1 METELRD
8 NVAKRLTKI
17 AGQVAGV
24 QKMVEADRYC
34 VDVLTQ
40 IAAIRSALH
49 AVGVEV
55 LAGHVKHCVTGTEHQ
70 HENAAPHDPEKLIE
84 ELRESLNRFAK

>member
-1 METELRD
+1 MGYMMKGMDDQLRSK
-8 NVAKRLTKI
+8 ACKRLSRI

-24 QKMVEADRYC
+24 QKMVDSDRYC
-34 VDVLTQ
+34 IDVLTQ

-55 LAGHVKHCVTGTEHQ
+55 LAGHVQHCMVGKKDTDG
-70 HENAAPHDPEKLIE
+70 KLVE
-84 ELRESLNRFAK
+84 ELREALARFSK

>member
-1 METELRD
+1 MNEQLRGQTS
-8 NVAKRLTKI
+8 KRLGRI

-24 QKMVEADRYC
+24 QKMVESDRYC
-34 VDVLTQ
+34 IDVLTQ

-55 LAGHVKHCVTGTEHQ
+55 LSGHVEHCMGGDGAKDSH
-70 HENAAPHDPEKLIE
+70 LIE
-84 ELRESLNRFAK
+84 ELREALSRFSK